1 MKIRKFH
8 TIHLRLLASL
18 FHSGGHATFGGLDAK
33 SMPGATSAVLVD
45 LFDLFPVAPSIA

>member
-33 SMPGATSAVLVD
+33 PTSAVLVD